1 MKEIIKNLGPGTQLM
16 LLMMIAFLAIF
27 LMQITA
33 FLVIRPI
40 WQVNIFTD
48 MEEIAK
54 LQDEASIQITKTL
67 HFFIN
72 VGTFLVPALLFRQFF
87 GDPEKSFFVLEK
99 KQKTTVW
106 LSAILFFV
114 VAIPAI
120 NFLHLLNLQLPI
132 TQNMAADDAKVTELY
147 TKILGGDGWEILSI
161 NLLVYAIV
169 PAIGEELLFRGVIL
183 RQIALTTNKIHLS
196 VWITA
201 IAFSIMHADPTLFLP
216 RILMGAA
223 LGYLFI
229 WTGNIFISMA
239 AHLINNILTITMI
252 NAILNDRLD
261 KRFDSLG
268 MYKEDIIY
276 LSLSII
282 LVAFSLWWM
291 YRNRNTAFPDFVDAH
306 YKEREEKS
314 KAEQDFEE

>member
-54 LQDEASIQITKTL
+54 LQDDASIQITKTL

-72 VGTFLVPALLFRQFF
+72 AGTFLVPALLFRQFF
-87 GDPEKSFFVLEK
+87 GDPEKAFFVLEK
-99 KQKTTVW
+99 KQKSTVW
-106 LSAILFFV
+106 LSAVLFFV

-120 NFLHLLNLQLPI
+120 NFLHLLNLQLPL
-132 TQNMAADDAKVTELY
+132 TQNMVADDSKATELI
-147 TKILGGDGWEILSI
+147 TKMLGGDGWEILCI

-183 RQIALTTNKIHLS
+183 RQIALTTRKIHLS
-196 VWITA
+196 VWVTA
-201 IAFSIMHADPTLFLP
+201 IAFSIMHGDPTLFLP

-229 WTGNIFISMA
+229 WTGNIFISIA
-239 AHLINNILTITMI
+239 AHLVNNILTIFII

-261 KRFDSLG
+261 SRFDSLG

-282 LVAFSLWWM
+282 LITVSLWWM
-291 YRNRNTAFPDFVDAH
+291 YRKRNTAFPDFVDAH
-306 YKEREEKS
+306 YKEREEKN
-314 KAEQDFEE
+314 KVEQDFEE